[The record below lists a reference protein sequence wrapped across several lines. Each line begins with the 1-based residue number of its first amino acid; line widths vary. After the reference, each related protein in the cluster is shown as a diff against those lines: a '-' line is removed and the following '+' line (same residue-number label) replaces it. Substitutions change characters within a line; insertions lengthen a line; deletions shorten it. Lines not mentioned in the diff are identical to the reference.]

1 MFFEYKYI
9 EKIVHSIDI
18 KEDARIVL
26 TPQFL
31 QFTNVNNV
39 KPT

>member
-9 EKIVHSIDI
+9 ETIVYNIDI
-18 KEDARIVL
+18 TEDTRIVL

-39 KPT
+39 NPT